1 MEPDVGRNVKDVAVE
16 DLGLPKA
23 ERREPA
29 SVELTRYLL
38 DYLLSGQFA
47 PGQRIPSE
55 RQLAQALSVGRSAVR
70 DAIRPLAAFGLLD
83 VRVGD
88 GTYLTDPNTDLL
100 PRLIEWG
107 MLVQERRVIDL
118 IEVRWHFEVVTAR
131 LAAERRDDQAV
142 ADLRRLLSELSEAK
156 TADDFSRIDTAF
168 HLRIAEASGNTV
180 LAAMLSRIQTL
191 LRVWILRVQTS
202 TPQLE
207 STYREHIP
215 ILEAI
220 IAGDPDAAAAAMGAH
235 LTGATERLKV
245 ALESAPDQ
253 PFPTPGAAG

>member
-1 MEPDVGRNVKDVAVE
+1 VE

-23 ERREPA
+23 ERREA
-29 SVELTRYLL
+29 LSVELTRHLL

-131 LAAERRDDQAV
+131 LAAERRDEQAV
-142 ADLRRLLSELSEAK
+142 ADLQRLLTELSQAR
-156 TADDFSRIDTAF
+156 TPDAFSRIDIAF

-180 LAAMLSRIQTL
+180 LAAILNRIQTL
-191 LRVWILRVQTS
+191 LRVWIMRIQTT

-215 ILEAI
+215 IFEAI
-220 IAGDPDAAAAAMGAH
+220 AAGDAEAAAAAMAKH
-235 LTGATERLKV
+235 LTGATERLK
-245 ALESAPDQ
+245 ATLEDVDDRPLRAS
-253 PFPTPGAAG
+253 GLAASQ